1 MKVTDKISL
10 PSPLRVLRDKK
21 KVILICLVIC
31 FVPFLLG
38 FMGVQATNTT
48 TNVTLTEEQ
57 RQEFVNGI
65 VNKKI
70 QEIENTLGYKNV
82 KSIYIPPLENAKSI
96 HLEITYNMTLEE
108 MILKHYVFT
117 AEYYTLTQ
125 NDIVYY
131 FKTQELAN
139 RFLTNI
145 NKYGKIN
152 YTENIKRSSLNQETS
167 QEVLDKAIAEK
178 KAAYEKALAE
188 KRAREEAARK
198 AAEQKRKAEA
208 AAKAK
213 AQAKTSGSTYK
224 ATGVNGQSVV
234 NYALQFNGNPY
245 VHGGTSLTN
254 GADCSGFTQSVYK
267 HFGINIPR
275 NAASQATFGKA
286 VSFKDKQ
293 PGDLIFYSTN
303 GGKSVTHV
311 AIYIGNN
318 KIIHARTPKK
328 GIGVSPVTGGSMV
341 VMGVRRVI

>member
-10 PSPLRVLRDKK
+10 PSPLRVLRDNK

-38 FMGVQATNTT
+38 FVGAQATRAT
-48 TNVTLTEEQ
+48 TNVTLTEEE
-57 RQEFVNGI
+57 RQEFLDGI
-65 VNKKI
+65 VNKRI
-70 QEIENTLGYKNV
+70 QEIEKAYGYENV
-82 KSIYIPPLENAKSI
+82 KSRYIPPLENAKSI
-96 HLEITYNMTLEE
+96 PQISYGETLEE

-117 AEYYTLTQ
+117 AEYHTLTKD
-125 NDIVYY
+125 DIVYY

-139 RFLTNI
+139 QFLTNI

-152 YTENIKRSSLNQETS
+152 YTENIKRDSLNKETS
-167 QEVLDKAIAEK
+167 QEVLDKAIAER

-188 KRAREEAARK
+188 QRAREAAAKKAREEAARK
-198 AAEQKRKAEA
+198 AAEQKKRA
-208 AAKAK
+208 AA
-213 AQAKTSGSTYK
+213 QSSSYTYK
-224 ATGVNGQSVV
+224 TTGVSGQDVV

-286 VSFKDKQ
+286 VSFSDKQ

-318 KIIHARTPKK
+318 KIIHARTPAK
-328 GIGVSPVTGGSMV
+328 GIGVTPVTGGMV

>member
-1 MKVTDKISL
+1 M
-10 PSPLRVLRDKK
+10 
-21 KVILICLVIC
+21 
-31 FVPFLLG
+31 FLG
-38 FMGVQATNTT
+38 FMDFTPTNAITH
-48 TNVTLTEEQ
+48 VTLTEQ
-57 RQEFVNGI
+57 QKQDFL
-65 VNKKI
+65 NKVINTKI
-70 QEIENTLGYKNV
+70 QEIEKQFGYVNV
-82 KSIYIPPLENAKSI
+82 QAKYIPPLVNA
-96 HLEITYNMTLEE
+96 EYNYWYKIPNINKTIEE
-108 MILKHYVFT
+108 RILDNYTFT
-117 AEYYTLTQ
+117 AEYYTLIKD
-125 NDIVYY
+125 NIVYY

-139 RFLTNI
+139 QFLTNI

-167 QEVLDKAIAEK
+167 QEVLDKAIAKK
-178 KAAYEKALAE
+178 KAAYEKALVK
-188 KRAREEAARK
+188 KRAREEAVRK
-198 AAEQKRKAEA
+198 AAEQKRKAKA
-208 AAKAK
+208 AVKAK
-213 AQAKTSGSTYK
+213 AQAKTSGLTYK

-254 GADCSGFTQSVYK
+254 GADCSGFAQSVYK

-286 VSFKDKQ
+286 VSFNDKQ

-318 KIIHARTPKK
+318 KIIHARTPAK

>member
-21 KVILICLVIC
+21 KVILICLVLC
-31 FVPFLLG
+31 LVPFLLG
-38 FMGVQATNTT
+38 FVGAQAKNTT
-48 TNVTLTEEQ
+48 TNITLTEEEK
-57 RQEFVNGI
+57 QEFVNRI
-65 VNKKI
+65 VNDKA
-70 QEIENTLGYKNV
+70 QEIERTLGYQKV
-82 KSIYIPPLENAKSI
+82 QGRYIPPLENAKSI
-96 HLEITYNMTLEE
+96 PQMSIGMTLEE

-117 AEYYTLTQ
+117 AEYHTLTK
-125 NDIVYY
+125 DGIVYY

-139 RFLTNI
+139 QFLTNI
-145 NKYGKIN
+145 NKYGKLN
-152 YTENIKRSSLNQETS
+152 YTENIKRDSLNKETS
-167 QEVLDKAIAEK
+167 QEVLDKAIASR

-188 KRAREEAARK
+188 QRAR
-198 AAEQKRKAEA
+198 EA

-213 AQAKTSGSTYK
+213 AKKEAEQKKKAAAAKKSSSSSSTYK
-224 ATGVNGQSVV
+224 ATGVKGQDVV

-245 VHGGTSLTN
+245 VHGGTSLTK

-267 HFGINIPR
+267 HFGISLPR
-275 NAASQATFGKA
+275 KAAAQATVGKA
-286 VSFKDKQ
+286 VSFSDKQ

-318 KIIHARTPKK
+318 KIIHARTPAK
-328 GIGVSPVTGGSMV
+328 GIGVTPATGGSMV